1 MSRLLT
7 LALLALA
14 LLALAPTL
22 SMAGQA
28 SATFQVTAT
37 VVASCSVQTQ
47 SLALGTYAS
56 GGAATPSQG
65 AGGIDVRCTRGTPA
79 QVYLEGTRTL
89 TGPTGNTVA
98 YTLTADGKAWNPG
111 VPLQVVGQGRQAV
124 HVAVQGSVVGGQQ
137 VDPGDYTD
145 TEVVRVIY

>member
-1 MSRLLT
+1 MMLRFRLVPT
-7 LALLALA
+7 L

-22 SMAGQA
+22 SLAGQA
-28 SATFQVTAT
+28 TATFQVSAS

-56 GGAATPSQG
+56 GGPATATQG
-65 AGGIDVRCTRGTPA
+65 AGGIDVQCTKGTLA

-98 YTLTADGKAWNPG
+98 YTLTADGKAWKPG
-111 VPLQVVGQGRQAV
+111 APLQVVGQGKQAV